1 MLSVTGQLDRSVH
14 RLRTSIALLLVATFA
29 LALGAP
35 ESYWHSHRAARTRVT
50 RTPRAVGAHGATL
63 SHDELL
69 SAATQLA
76 VSGFPGHA
84 VTIEPDFA
92 LQESVAVATEQATPA
107 LEAQPHAPRGP
118 PASV

>member
-1 MLSVTGQLDRSVH
+1 MTGQLDRSVH

-29 LALGAP
+29 FALSAP

-69 SAATQLA
+69 SRATQLA
-76 VSGFPGHA
+76 SSGLPAHA

-92 LQESVAVATEQATPA
+92 LQDSVAIAAEQAPFI

-118 PASV
+118 PALV